1 VSSMSHVQTTTHYT
15 HPAALACLGCAVVSF
30 GQAKDLETIE
40 SRWAMSGQRPT
51 QNPGDHT
58 ATAA

>member
-1 VSSMSHVQTTTHYT
+1 MSHVQITTHYAY
-15 HPAALACLGCAVVSF
+15 PAAIACLGCAVVGVSF

-51 QNPGDHT
+51 QNPGEHT

>member
-1 VSSMSHVQTTTHYT
+1 MSHVQTTTHYAY
-15 HPAALACLGCAVVSF
+15 PAAIARLGCDAVVVSF

-51 QNPGDHT
+51 QNPGEHT